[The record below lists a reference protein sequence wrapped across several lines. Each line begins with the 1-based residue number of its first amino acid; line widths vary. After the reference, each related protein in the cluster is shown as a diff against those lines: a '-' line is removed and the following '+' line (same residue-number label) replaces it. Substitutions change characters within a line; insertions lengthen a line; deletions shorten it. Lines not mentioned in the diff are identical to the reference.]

1 MFWQTLQKNGKRKL
15 LIIERK
21 MSADASIPG
30 MPNWL
35 GLLKWSLAYSDGTT
49 ETSNHAS
56 KEDMEWLANA
66 MADLV
71 QDQPKRIKEILNE
84 LVKFMENPMIDSVI
98 INNND
103 TNRKETSIDVIS
115 LLEEVRDI
123 IDQVDMAQIF
133 VKYGGI
139 KCLMFF
145 ITNEIITITVRS
157 LAAVI
162 LAEISQN
169 NLHVQEEANKLNIIP
184 ELCTHCLQTINFN
197 FAAKILFAI
206 SSIVRNNSDAEII
219 FRDSQMAQIFTK
231 GIESGD
237 IPFMRRTLF
246 FINYFVSSSSTIRTQ
261 LDDCLIPNIYSL
273 IYVDDVDIR
282 EETLKLLLI
291 LSTTRIEWKN
301 KITMHKDEFEQ
312 AVNMRSSLN
321 DINGEQDVFEKGIIQ
336 EILAAMNTTVF
347 TTRSNIVNT
356 VNNNDPETQQQSPIL
371 MIEPA
376 ALEAAHL
383 RP

>member
-1 MFWQTLQKNGKRKL
+1 
-15 LIIERK
+15 

-35 GLLKWSLAYSDGTT
+35 GLLKWSLAYSDGTN

-84 LVKFMENPMIDSVI
+84 LVKFMENPTIDNDSIVDS
-98 INNND
+98 ND
-103 TNRKETSIDVIS
+103 TDKNKEKTIDVIE

-139 KCLMFF
+139 KCLMYF
-145 ITNEIITITVRS
+145 ITTEIITLSVRS

-169 NLHVQEEANKLNIIP
+169 NLNVQEEANKINIIP
-184 ELCTHCLQTINFN
+184 ELCTQCLQANNFN
-197 FAAKILFAI
+197 FAAKLLFAI
-206 SSIVRNNSDAEII
+206 SSIVRNNSEAEII
-219 FRDSQMAQIFTK
+219 FRDSQMAPIFTK

-246 FINYFVSSSSTIRTQ
+246 FINYFVSNSSKIRTQ

-291 LSTTRIEWKN
+291 LSTTQVEWKN
-301 KITMHKDEFEQ
+301 KITIHKEEFQQ
-312 AVNMRSSLN
+312 AINMRSSLN
-321 DINGEQDVFEKGIIQ
+321 DINSEQDNFEKGLIQ
-336 EILAAMNTTVF
+336 EIFTAIDTTVF
-347 TTRSNIVNT
+347 TTRGGNST
-356 VNNNDPETQQQSPIL
+356 NNNNIDSNAQQQQQQTPIL
-371 MIEPA
+371 LIEPA
-376 ALEAAHL
+376 GLAAAHL